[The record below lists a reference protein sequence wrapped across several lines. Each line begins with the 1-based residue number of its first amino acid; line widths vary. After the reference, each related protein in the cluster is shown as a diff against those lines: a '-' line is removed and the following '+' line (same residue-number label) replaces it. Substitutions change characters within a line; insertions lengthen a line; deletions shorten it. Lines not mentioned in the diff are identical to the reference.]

1 MQELDC
7 LARKHTAEYYRLRKQ
22 CKQQGQGGSVF
33 SPALGG
39 TTESEVIQSERCE
52 ETRFEQRLEEELE
65 MTKII
70 ETYKILIFPD
80 QTFKDYFRSLGLD
93 LLRREFRRLAVLVHP
108 DKNQHPHAKV
118 AFQKLYNSFVQV
130 SQESN

>member
-7 LARKHTAEYYRLRKQ
+7 LARKHAAEYYRIRKQ
-22 CKQQGQGGSVF
+22 SKQQGAGESVF
-33 SPALGG
+33 PPALGG
-39 TTESEVIQSERCE
+39 TTESEVTQSERCE
-52 ETRFEQRLEEELE
+52 EQSFEQYLAEELE
-65 MTKII
+65 MSKVV